1 MAEFRTSPKTV
12 AAKNRLIGIRLAM
25 LTLRIME
32 NWRRL
37 FRDNDSAMIALAI
50 AVIMAER
57 LMRSELD
64 SDLESLTVPMPLEAL
79 SKCNISSVA
88 AATGLNRETV
98 RRKVNHLMEIGIVVR
113 EDGGIRLAPGFTQ
126 QELAGE
132 VVQRQFDEWRRTTFD
147 FLRFEVVT
155 AD

>member
-1 MAEFRTSPKTV
+1 MTEFKTSPKAIV
-12 AAKNRLIGIRLAM
+12 AKNRLVGIRLAM
-25 LTLRIME
+25 LTLRMME

-37 FRDNDSAMIALAI
+37 FRDSDSAMIALAI

-64 SDLESLTVPMPLEAL
+64 PDLESLTVPMPLEAL

-88 AATGLNRETV
+88 SATGLNRETV
-98 RRKVNHLMEIGIVVR
+98 RRKVNRLVEIGMVVK

-126 QELAGE
+126 QALAQD
-132 VVQRQFDEWRRTTFD
+132 VVQRQFDEWRRATAD
-147 FLRFEVVT
+147 FLRFGLVS
-155 AD
+155 